1 MREMKDSGVAW
12 IGKIPHS
19 WNVVRNKGLIFEV
32 NERCEADTDLPLL
45 SVSEYYG
52 IAPKAEK
59 IADGEFISRAKSLKD
74 YKICHVDDVVMN
86 IMLAWKRAQGVSNF
100 NGIVSPAYCVYRKK
114 ENAPINMAYYHYLI
128 RSDLYISV
136 FKRYSTG
143 IIDSRLRLYPDKF
156 LALYS
161 HVPPLE
167 DQQKIAAHLDRKCT
181 QIDALISNAQQQIE
195 KLKAYKQ
202 SVITETVTKGLDPDV
217 TMKDSGVEWIGEI
230 PGNAELTK
238 VSHLFNAIL
247 GKMVSPTKSKA
258 DETLE
263 SYFCAANVHFDD
275 LQYDELKTMWF
286 DSNEKETYLVQKGDL
301 LVVEGGAGAG
311 GSHIVEKDIEN
322 CYVQNSV
329 MIVRRKKHV
338 PEKWLYY
345 IIYMLVK
352 NNYID
357 YVCNKA
363 TIPHFTK
370 DKLNNTPVVF
380 YKEEQMKKM
389 IAYLDHKCSR
399 IDKLIDLKQQKIEKL
414 QQYKKSLI
422 YEYVTGKKEV

>member
-59 IADGEFISRAKSLKD
+59 IADGDFISRAESLKD
-74 YKICHVDDVVMN
+74 YKICHVHDVVMN

-202 SVITETVTKGLDPDV
+202 SLITETVTKGLNPDV
-217 TMKDSGVEWIGEI
+217 PMKDSGVEWIGEI
-230 PGNAELTK
+230 PEDWKISK
-238 VSHLFNAIL
+238 VGLFYEILL
-247 GKMVSPTKSKA
+247 GKMLQPNSKGN
-258 DETLE
+258 DTLE
-263 SYFCAANVHFDD
+263 KYLCATNVGGNKLSFNTVK
-275 LQYDELKTMWF
+275 EMWF
-286 DSNEKETYLVQKGDL
+286 SKSEKEQYLLKKGDL
-301 LVVEGGAGAG
+301 LVVEGGDVASSA
-311 GSHIVEKDIEN
+311 IIEFDIDN
-322 CYVQNSV
+322 IYYQNALHRVRAKKGLNEFLRYWLMSAKGLGYFD
-329 MIVRRKKHV
+329 MI
-338 PEKWLYY
+338 
-345 IIYMLVK
+345 
-352 NNYID
+352 
-357 YVCNKA
+357 CNKA
-363 TIPHFTK
+363 TIAHFTK
-370 DKLNNTPVVF
+370 DKFSFLPLVVLSL
-380 YKEEQMKKM
+380 EEQQA
-389 IAYLDHKCSR
+389 IVSYLDQKCTQ
-399 IDKLIDLKQQKIEKL
+399 IDSLIAIKQRKIEKL

>member
-12 IGKIPHS
+12 IGEIPVQWGVVYLSSIVSKRKHKNEGMKENNLLS
-19 WNVVRNKGLIFEV
+19 LSYGNVVRKNINTSDGLLPANFEGYNIIELGDIV
-32 NERCEADTDLPLL
+32 LRLTDLQNDHTSLRTGL
-45 SVSEYYG
+45 CKEKG
-52 IAPKAEK
+52 IITSAYVTLNVDND
-59 IADGEFISRAKSLKD
+59 IFSSD
-74 YKICHVDDVVMN
+74 Y
-86 IMLAWKRAQGVSNF
+86 L
-100 NGIVSPAYCVYRKK
+100 
-114 ENAPINMAYYHYLI
+114 HYLMHSFDCCKGFYGMGSGV
-128 RSDLYISV
+128 RQGLNYD
-136 FKRYSTG
+136 G
-143 IIDSRLRLYPDKF
+143 IKKIEILMPDKTT
-156 LALYS
+156 
-161 HVPPLE
+161 
-167 DQQKIAAHLDRKCT
+167 QQKIAAHLDRKCT

-217 TMKDSGVEWIGEI
+217 QMKDSGVEWIGEI

-238 VSHLFNAIL
+238 VSHLFNLIL

-275 LQYDELKTMWF
+275 LQYDKLKTMWF

-399 IDKLIDLKQQKIEKL
+399 IDKLIALKQQKIEKL

>member
-59 IADGEFISRAKSLKD
+59 IADGDFISRAESLKD
-74 YKICHVDDVVMN
+74 YKICHVHDVVMN

-230 PGNAELTK
+230 PEDWGTPQIKHIATISSGSTPNRNNTEYWNGSIK
-238 VSHLFNAIL
+238 W
-247 GKMVSPTKSKA
+247 
-258 DETLE
+258 
-263 SYFCAANVHFDD
+263 
-275 LQYDELKTMWF
+275 LKTGELQNNEIT
-286 DSNEKETYLVQKGDL
+286 DSEEHITQKALEETSVTLFPVNTVLMAMYGQGKTRGMTAL
-301 LVVEGGAGAG
+301 LKTPSTTNQACAGMTVV
-311 GSHIVEKDIEN
+311 S
-322 CYVQNSV
+322 QN
-329 MIVRRKKHV
+329 I
-338 PEKWLYY
+338 
-345 IIYMLVK
+345 LVK
-352 NNYID
+352 YFWKCLMGAYNGIREIAQGSGQPNLNAGLISSF
-357 YVCNKA
+357 K
-363 TIPHFTK
+363 IPLPT
-370 DKLNNTPVVF
+370 
-380 YKEEQMKKM
+380 KEEQQP
-389 IAYLDHKCSR
+389 IIDFLDKKCSQ
-399 IDKLIDLKQQKIEKL
+399 IDQLIDLKQQKIEKL